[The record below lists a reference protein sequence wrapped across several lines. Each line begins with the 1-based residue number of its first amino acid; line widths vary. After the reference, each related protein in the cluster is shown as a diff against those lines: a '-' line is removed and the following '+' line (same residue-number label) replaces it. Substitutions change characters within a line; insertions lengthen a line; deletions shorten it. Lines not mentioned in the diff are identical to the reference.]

1 MKEKILVIDDQAEVR
16 DYLARILVKRGYEVL
31 AAGSPKQGL
40 TLFEEE
46 RASLALVILDLDLG
60 QGTGE
65 GLSLLSQIKNEAPE
79 IPVIILTGKGTIP
92 TAVKALK
99 AGAADFLEKN
109 AYIAEHLE
117 ASMEKIRALLAVVE
131 ENKRLRARVD
141 FFKTFFRNRY
151 KMVGKSTPFQEVL
164 AQARRVASIP
174 RPVLVR
180 GERGTGKELLAAFI
194 HYESDRRKGPF
205 ITVNCA
211 AISPT
216 LLESEMFG
224 YEKGAFTG
232 AISDKM
238 GRFEMA
244 DGGSLFLDEI
254 ANMPLDFQA
263 KILRVIEYQ
272 RFERVQGTRTIEV
285 EVRIIAATNAD
296 LEEMMRAGKL
306 RRDFYDRLA
315 FETILVPPLRERP
328 EDIEPLVEHFVREIV
343 KEVHGLRPKTLSQ
356 EALAKLKSY
365 SWPGNVRELK
375 NAIER
380 AVCFSA
386 QDVIRPADI
395 YLSPPLPRPVRVE
408 PGRPDAQEEGGN
420 FKERVEGFQESLLL
434 EALVREKYNQ
444 RKAAAHLGLSYD
456 QFRHY
461 YRKFGLS

>member
-1 MKEKILVIDDQAEVR
+1 MKTADDADEKKMKEKILVIDDQQEIR
-16 DYLARILVKRGYEVL
+16 DYLARILAKRGYEVL
-31 AAGSPKQGL
+31 GAGSPKEGL
-40 TLFEEE
+40 TLFEDE

-60 QGTGE
+60 KGTRE
-65 GLSLLSQIKNEAPE
+65 GLSLLSQFKNEAPQV
-79 IPVIILTGKGTIP
+79 PVIILTGKGTIP

-109 AYIAEHLE
+109 AYTGEHLE
-117 ASMEKIRALLAVVE
+117 ASMEKIRALVAVVE

-141 FFKTFFRNRY
+141 FFKTFFRDRY
-151 KMVGKSTPFQEVL
+151 KMVGNSAPFQEVL
-164 AQARRVASIP
+164 SRARRVASIP
-174 RPVLVR
+174 RPVLIR

-194 HYESDRRKGPF
+194 HYESDRRDAPF

-232 AISDKM
+232 AISDKI

-285 EVRIIAATNAD
+285 DVRIIAATNAD
-296 LEEMMRAGKL
+296 LEDMMREGRV

-315 FETILVPPLRERP
+315 FETILAPPLRERP
-328 EDIEPLVEHFVREIV
+328 EDIQPLVEHFVEEIV

-356 EALAKLKSY
+356 EALAKLESY
-365 SWPGNVRELK
+365 PWPGNVRELK

-395 YLSPPLPRPVRVE
+395 YLSA
-408 PGRPDAQEEGGN
+408 PDTQDHDGN
-420 FKERVEGFQESLLL
+420 FKERVEGFQQSLLL
-434 EALVREKYNQ
+434 EALVKAKYNQ
-444 RKAAAHLGLSYD
+444 KKAATHLGLSYD

-461 YRKFGLS
+461 YRKFGLSG

>member
-16 DYLARILVKRGYEVL
+16 DYLARILARRGYEVL
-31 AAGSPKQGL
+31 EAGSSREAVSLLEK
-40 TLFEEE
+40 E
-46 RASLALVILDLDLG
+46 RSLLSLVILDLDLG
-60 QGTGE
+60 KGTKE
-65 GLSLLSQIKNEAPE
+65 GLSLLSQIKNEAPQV
-79 IPVIILTGKGTIP
+79 PVIILTGKGTIP

-99 AGAADFLEKN
+99 AGAADFLEKD

-117 ASMEKIRALLAVVE
+117 ASMEKIKALLAVVE

-151 KMVGKSTPFQEVL
+151 KMVGKSARFQEVL
-164 AQARRVASIP
+164 AQARQVAAIP
-174 RPVLVR
+174 RPCLIC
-180 GERGTGKELLAAFI
+180 GERGTGKELLAAYI
-194 HYESDRRKGPF
+194 HHESDRREGPF

-211 AISPT
+211 AITPT

-232 AISDKM
+232 ATGDKM

-244 DGGSLFLDEI
+244 DGGTLFLDEV

-285 EVRIIAATNAD
+285 DVRIIAATNAD
-296 LEEMMRAGKL
+296 LEEIMREGTL

-328 EDIEPLVEHFVREIV
+328 EDIQPLVEHFMQEIV
-343 KEVHGLRPKTLSQ
+343 KEVHGLQPKTVTR

-365 SWPGNVRELK
+365 PWPGNVRELK

-386 QDVIRPADI
+386 QEKIRPEDI
-395 YLSPPLPRPVRVE
+395 YLSPPW
-408 PGRPDAQEEGGN
+408 PGRPETEAYGGD
-420 FKERVEGFQESLLL
+420 FKERVERFQRGLLV
-434 EALVREKYNQ
+434 EALVKAKYNQ
-444 RKAAAHLGLSYD
+444 KNAAALLGVSYD

-461 YRKFGLS
+461 YRKFGLSR